1 MGRRTKVAQR
11 ATYRPTC
18 HVERTVTVY
27 ELIDNVATNNYVT
40 GSILLTK
47 GEMAR

>member
-11 ATYRPTC
+11 ATYTC